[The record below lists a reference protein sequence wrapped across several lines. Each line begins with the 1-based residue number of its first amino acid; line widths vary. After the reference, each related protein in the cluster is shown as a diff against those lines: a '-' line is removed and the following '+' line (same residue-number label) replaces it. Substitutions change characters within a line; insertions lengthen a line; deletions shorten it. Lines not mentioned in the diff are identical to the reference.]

1 MKQLRNWSVL
11 AVFIFAV
18 SANAVRAQQS
28 QPAAPHTV
36 DLKSTD
42 GTLLKATFF
51 PAAKAGPGVLLFHQ
65 SNRTRTSWDEVSRQ
79 LAAAG
84 INTLTIDER
93 GYGESGGKKEARELY
108 HDADLDS
115 AFEYLVSQ
123 PGVDRNAIG
132 GGEPDGWASTIPLKR
147 HGVIPPK

>member
-1 MKQLRNWSVL
+1 MKQLRNWLAL
-11 AVFIFAV
+11 AVFILGA
-18 SANAVRAQQS
+18 SANAARAQQS
-28 QPAAPHTV
+28 QPAAPHAV

-65 SNRTRTSWDEVSRQ
+65 SNRTSWDEVARRI
-79 LAAAG
+79 AAAG

-93 GYGESGGKKEARELY
+93 GYGESSGKKDARELY

-115 AFEYLVSQ
+115 AF
-123 PGVDRNAIG
+123 
-132 GGEPDGWASTIPLKR
+132 
-147 HGVIPPK
+147 